1 MSDYVGGDYKC
12 DENNNVTGCKFLKDV
27 ITFYTFIQTE
37 DCDSNS
43 EEGDNW
49 SFAAL
54 NLGRRII
61 SSNHCLTLFL
71 VSLNEEVGSRI
82 TFHYLH
88 ILFGEQQHISLYV
101 RVNQDNQHHCRS
113 E

>member
-12 DENNNVTGCKFLKDV
+12 DENNNVTGCKILKDV

-61 SSNHCLTLFL
+61 SSNQCLTLFL
-71 VSLNEEVGSRI
+71 YVSVNKKP
-82 TFHYLH
+82 T
-88 ILFGEQQHISLYV
+88 SL
-101 RVNQDNQHHCRS
+101 Q